1 MVQKKRLLFP
11 VICLLLLAACKEKYD
26 SPIQTPI
33 TGYLVVDGIV
43 NSGTGPASITLSRT
57 TQFSN
62 KKMVYEKNAQVTLQ
76 GSDSSVKNFTEKANG
91 VYSATDL
98 NLNPALQYRLRI
110 ITVNGARYMSDFVVV
125 KNNPPIDS
133 ISWTYK
139 PEGLQ
144 SYIHT
149 HDPLNKSVYYQWYYE
164 ETWQI
169 VSTYYPTLKY
179 QTKVVP
185 GLGQQFSVVYK
196 DSSTY
201 GPDPS
206 IVNCWQFHNPLDIYL
221 ASTAKLSRDEINLP
235 LAFIPRSDIK
245 LGVLYSIN
253 LRQYTWTKEG
263 YEFMERMKK
272 NTESTG
278 SVFDP
283 QPSELKGNI
292 HNTADA
298 AEPVIGFFNISPV
311 REKRIF
317 IKPSEV
323 PGWGYN
329 PGCLDVEIENISDSI
344 SKKALG
350 MLPVDPVKV
359 APFGAIVSF
368 RATSPECADCT
379 LRGTNVKPSYWP

>member
-1 MVQKKRLLFP
+1 MLSVKRLLLY
-11 VICLLLLAACKEKYD
+11 ILYLLLLEGCKDKYE
-26 SPIQTPI
+26 SPVQSPV
-33 TGYLVVDGIV
+33 TGYLVVDGVV
-43 NSGTGPASITLSRT
+43 NSGSGPASITLSRT
-57 TQFSN
+57 TKFDN
-62 KKMVYEKNAQVTLQ
+62 KKVLYEKNAVVVLQ
-76 GSDSSVKNFTEKANG
+76 GEDSSLRTFTEKANG
-91 VYSATDL
+91 VYAATDL
-98 NLNPALQYRLRI
+98 NLNSALKYRLQI
-110 ITVNGARYMSDFVVV
+110 KTVSGARYISDFVVV
-125 KNNPPIDS
+125 KNNPLIDS
-133 ISWTYK
+133 ISWSYR

-144 SYIHT
+144 TYIRT
-149 HDPLNKSVYYQWYYE
+149 HDPQNNTLYYQWYYE

-169 VSTYYPTLKY
+169 ISTYYPTLKY
-179 QTKVVP
+179 QTKVIP
-185 GLGQQFSVVYK
+185 GLGTQFSVVYK
-196 DSSTY
+196 DSTSY
-201 GPDPS
+201 GPDPT

-221 ASTAKLSRDEINLP
+221 ASTAKLSKDEVNLP
-235 LAFIPRSDIK
+235 LAFIPRGDIK

-263 YEFMERMKK
+263 FEFMERMKK

-292 HNTADA
+292 HNVADA

-323 PGWGYN
+323 PSWGYN
-329 PGCLDVEIENISDSI
+329 PGCTDVEIENISDSI

-350 MLPVDPVKV
+350 MLPVDPLKI
-359 APFGAIVSF
+359 APFGAIVTF
-368 RATSPECADCT
+368 RATMPECADCT